1 MKKIY
6 ARIAIVFCMMLFPMI
21 CTEAHGGASAEAER
35 VITEL
40 QKRYE
45 SIDSLEAAFTQEV
58 VSRHTKSAEKYEGTV
73 YLKKPGKMK
82 WVYAKPANDV
92 IVSNGKTMWIY
103 QSDLNQVFETRVGK
117 AASNLAIDFLSG
129 LGSVRKDFELT
140 KEEDKGTVF
149 ILKLV
154 PRTPQPNMMRLTIE
168 VDKKSWFAVR
178 ATIEDSFANTTRLTF
193 RDIKTPE
200 ARQDSFFEYTPPKG
214 AKVLKP

>member
-6 ARIAIVFCMMLFPMI
+6 TRIAVVFLMAIFAFI
-21 CTEAHGGASAEAER
+21 SARADAAVSAEGER
-35 VITEL
+35 VISEL

-58 VSRHTKSAEKYEGTV
+58 VSKHTKSAEKYEGTV
-73 YLKKPGKMK
+73 YLKKSGKMK
-82 WVYAKPANDV
+82 WVFAKPTKDV

-103 QSDLNQVFETRVGK
+103 QSDLNQVFVTQVGK

-129 LGSVRKDFELT
+129 LGSVRKDFDVS
-140 KEEDKGTVF
+140 KEEDKGPVY

-154 PRTPQPNMMRLTIE
+154 PKAAQPNMMRLTIE
-168 VDKKSWFAVR
+168 VDKKTWFAIR

-193 RDIKTPE
+193 RDIKTGE

>member
-1 MKKIY
+1 
-6 ARIAIVFCMMLFPMI
+6 MMLFPLI
-21 CTEAHGGASAEAER
+21 CTEARGGASAEAER

-58 VSRHTKSAEKYEGTV
+58 VSRHTKSAEKYEGAV

-82 WVYAKPANDV
+82 WVFARPTKDV
-92 IVSNGKTMWIY
+92 IVSNGKTMWIF
-103 QSDLNQVFETRVGK
+103 QSDLNQVFETPVGK

-129 LGSVRKDFELT
+129 LGSVKKDFELT
-140 KEEDKGTVF
+140 KEEDKGAVF

-154 PRTPQPNMMRLTIE
+154 PRTPQPNIMRLTIE

-193 RDIKTPE
+193 RDIKTGE
-200 ARQDSFFEYTPPKG
+200 ARPDSFFEYTPPKG
-214 AKVLKP
+214 ARVLRP

>member
-1 MKKIY
+1 MKNIY
-6 ARIAIVFCMMLFPMI
+6 ARIAIVFCMMLFPLI

-82 WVYAKPANDV
+82 WVFAKPTKDF

-103 QSDLNQVFETRVGK
+103 QSDLSQVFETQVGK

-129 LGSVRKDFELT
+129 LGSVKKNFELT
-140 KEEDKGTVF
+140 KEEDKGAIF

-193 RDIKTPE
+193 RNIKTGE
-200 ARQDSFFEYTPPKG
+200 TRQDSFFEYTPPKG
-214 AKVLKP
+214 AKVLRP